1 MRRFQQLSSTGKTEI
16 TVQDRSRLFF
26 MDYFSGD
33 KSGLNLLTKYC
44 AMNYVGTSYCYSNTP
59 ERKSEGKKMCYVLGV
74 PRLATEK

>member
-1 MRRFQQLSSTGKTEI
+1 
-16 TVQDRSRLFF
+16 